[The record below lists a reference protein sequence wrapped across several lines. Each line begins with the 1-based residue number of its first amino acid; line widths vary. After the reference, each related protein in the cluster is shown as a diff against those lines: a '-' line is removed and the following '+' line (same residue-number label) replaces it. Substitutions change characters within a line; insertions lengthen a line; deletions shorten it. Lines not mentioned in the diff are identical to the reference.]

1 MNFTEVLIS
10 PILSEKS
17 VQMKDAQNRYTF
29 KVNPKANK
37 SEIKK
42 AVETLFKV
50 KVTAVRTANQPGK
63 LHKVGRYEGYRSRAG
78 RQIRSRSG
86 GEVARTCFDLESAI

>member
-17 VQMKDAQNRYTF
+17 VTIKDKQNRYTF
-29 KVNPKANK
+29 RVNPKANK

-42 AVETLFKV
+42 AIEALFKV
-50 KVTAVRTANQPGK
+50 KVSAVRTANLPGK
-63 LHKVGRYEGYRSRAG
+63 LHKVGRYEGYRSDWKKAIVTVKAG
-78 RQIRSRSG
+78 QKIDM
-86 GEVARTCFDLESAI
+86 TDLPK

>member
-1 MNFTEVLIS
+1 MNFMEVLIS

-17 VQMKDAQNRYTF
+17 VALKDTQNRYTF

-42 AVETLFKV
+42 AIEALFKV
-50 KVTAVRTANQPGK
+50 KVTAVRTANLPGK
-63 LHKVGRYEGYRSRAG
+63 LHKVGRYEGYRSDWKKAIVTVKTG
-78 RQIRSRSG
+78 QKIDM
-86 GEVARTCFDLESAI
+86 TDLPK

>member
-17 VQMKDAQNRYTF
+17 VIVKDTQNRYTF
-29 KVNPKANK
+29 RVNPKANK

-50 KVTAVRTANQPGK
+50 KVSAVRTANMPGK
-63 LHKVGRYEGYRSRAG
+63 LHKVGRHEGYRSDWKKAVVSVKAG
-78 RQIRSRSG
+78 QKIDM
-86 GEVARTCFDLESAI
+86 TDLPK

>member
-17 VQMKDAQNRYTF
+17 VIAKDEQNRYTF
-29 KVNPKANK
+29 RVNPAANK
-37 SEIKK
+37 TEIRK

-50 KVTAVRTANQPGK
+50 KVSAVRTANIPGK
-63 LHKVGRYEGYRSRAG
+63 LHRVGRHEGYRSDWKKAIVTVKAG
-78 RQIRSRSG
+78 QKIDM
-86 GEVARTCFDLESAI
+86 TDLPK

>member
-17 VQMKDAQNRYTF
+17 VRIKDTENRYTF

-50 KVTAVRTANQPGK
+50 KVTAVRTANQSGK
-63 LHKVGRYEGYRSRAG
+63 LHKVGRYEGYRSDWKKAMVSVKAG
-78 RQIRSRSG
+78 QKIDM
-86 GEVARTCFDLESAI
+86 TDLPK

>member
-17 VQMKDAQNRYTF
+17 VQMKDSQNRYTF

-63 LHKVGRYEGYRSRAG
+63 LHKVGRYEGYRSDWKKAMVSVKAG
-78 RQIRSRSG
+78 QKIDM
-86 GEVARTCFDLESAI
+86 TDLPK

>member
-17 VQMKDAQNRYTF
+17 VIMKDTENRYTF

-63 LHKVGRYEGYRSRAG
+63 LHKVGRYEGYRSDWKKAMVTVKAG
-78 RQIRSRSG
+78 QKIDM
-86 GEVARTCFDLESAI
+86 TDLPK

>member
-17 VQMKDAQNRYTF
+17 VIIKDAENRYTF
-29 KVNPKANK
+29 RVNPKANK

-42 AVETLFKV
+42 AIETLFKV
-50 KVTAVRTANQPGK
+50 KVTAVRTANLPGK
-63 LHKVGRYEGYRSRAG
+63 LHKVGRYEGYRSDWKKAIVTVKAG
-78 RQIRSRSG
+78 QKIDM
-86 GEVARTCFDLESAI
+86 TDLPK

>member
-63 LHKVGRYEGYRSRAG
+63 LHKVGRYEGYRSDWKKAIVTVKAG
-78 RQIRSRSG
+78 QKIDM
-86 GEVARTCFDLESAI
+86 TDLPK

>member
-17 VQMKDAQNRYTF
+17 VNMKDTENRYTF

-63 LHKVGRYEGYRSRAG
+63 LHKVGRYEGYRSDWKKAMVSVKAG
-78 RQIRSRSG
+78 QKIDM
-86 GEVARTCFDLESAI
+86 TDLPK

>member
-17 VQMKDAQNRYTF
+17 VRIKDTENRYTF

-42 AVETLFKV
+42 AIETLFKV
-50 KVTAVRTANQPGK
+50 KVTAVRTANQSGK
-63 LHKVGRYEGYRSRAG
+63 LHKVGRHEGYRSDWKKAMVSVKAG
-78 RQIRSRSG
+78 QKIDM
-86 GEVARTCFDLESAI
+86 TDLPK

>member
-50 KVTAVRTANQPGK
+50 KVTAVRTANQSGK
-63 LHKVGRYEGYRSRAG
+63 LHKVGRYEGYRSDWKKAMVSVKAG
-78 RQIRSRSG
+78 QKIDM
-86 GEVARTCFDLESAI
+86 TDLPK

>member
-17 VQMKDAQNRYTF
+17 VRIKDAENRYTF
-29 KVNPKANK
+29 RVNPASNK

-42 AVETLFKV
+42 AIETLFKV
-50 KVTAVRTANQPGK
+50 KVSAVRTANYPGK
-63 LHKVGRYEGYRSRAG
+63 LHKVGRHEGYRSDWKKAIVTVKAG
-78 RQIRSRSG
+78 QKIDM
-86 GEVARTCFDLESAI
+86 TDLPK